1 MPVFVS
7 IAPPV
12 PGGRRPL
19 RGGALPLRPRDR
31 AAGFTVI
38 EAAIAGT
45 IIMLFLTSLFALN
58 SNMMRLLGCASEAA
72 NASDDLQQRVE
83 QVRLANWQQI
93 SDPAWVST
101 NLLGTMTDASV
112 NLSGLKETITVLPY
126 YAPSS
131 LPAAA
136 NPGSFTVT
144 RTSTGTVTVSPA
156 GFSSTALLSQEMLQV
171 NLTAT
176 WASWNSNRSRALTT
190 LVSQWGISK

>member
-1 MPVFVS
+1 M
-7 IAPPV
+7 
-12 PGGRRPL
+12 
-19 RGGALPLRPRDR
+19 
-31 AAGFTVI
+31 I

-58 SNMMRLLGCASEAA
+58 SNMMRLLGAAAQAA
-72 NASDDLQQRVE
+72 NASLDLQQRTE

-93 SDPAWVST
+93 SDPVWVST

-112 NLSGLKETITVLPY
+112 NLTGLTETITVQPY

-131 LPAAA
+131 IAAAA

-144 RTSTGTVTVSPA
+144 RSSSGTVTISPA
-156 GFSSTALLSQEMLQV
+156 GYSSTALLPQEMLQV
-171 NLTAT
+171 NLSVT
-176 WASWNSNRSRALTT
+176 WPGWYYTRTRALTT

>member
-1 MPVFVS
+1 M
-7 IAPPV
+7 
-12 PGGRRPL
+12 
-19 RGGALPLRPRDR
+19 
-31 AAGFTVI
+31 I

-58 SNMMRLLGCASEAA
+58 SNMMRLLGAASEAA
-72 NASDDLQQRVE
+72 NASLDLQQRTE

-93 SDPAWVST
+93 SDPVWLST

-112 NLSGLKETITVLPY
+112 NLTGLTETIKVSPY

-131 LPAAA
+131 VTPLP

-144 RTSTGTVTVSPA
+144 RSSAGTVSVSPA
-156 GFSSTALLSQEMLQV
+156 GYSSTALLPQEMLEV
-171 NLTAT
+171 DLTV
-176 WASWNSNRSRALTT
+176 SWPSWYHTRSRALTT

>member
-1 MPVFVS
+1 M
-7 IAPPV
+7 
-12 PGGRRPL
+12 
-19 RGGALPLRPRDR
+19 
-31 AAGFTVI
+31 I
-38 EAAIAGT
+38 EAAIAGA

-72 NASDDLQQRVE
+72 NASLDLQQRTE

-112 NLSGLKETITVLPY
+112 NLSGLTETITVAPY

-131 LPAAA
+131 LAAAA

-144 RTSTGTVTVSPA
+144 RSSAGAPSP
-156 GFSSTALLSQEMLQV
+156 
-171 NLTAT
+171 
-176 WASWNSNRSRALTT
+176 SRPPGSARRRCSRRKCSRWT
-190 LVSQWGISK
+190 